1 MTERPVFVPTRDRLR
16 LVKTVP
22 LRIRW
27 HGGFSPT
34 QKKKNI
40 KELHAAAAL
49 MGCAP
54 TLEISTKSEE
64 ALGRRLSAF
73 NLKVRSVRS
82 GQISLESAFQGS
94 KVFERGGPNTDL
106 YAVDPRT
113 AKRDPRLR
121 NSGDIVGFVFDG
133 LDFPAEPRT
142 AFYDWLYINAIY
154 DYREWLVPHLGRY
167 RAFSDIEFNPRKSI
181 NCQARS
187 CALFAALSAV
197 DVLEAVT
204 ESPRAFVAFM
214 LRSQYRPDATP
225 GEGAMSVPA

>member
-1 MTERPVFVPTRDRLR
+1 MAERPIFVPTRDRLR

-22 LRIRW
+22 LQMRW

-34 QKKKNI
+34 QKRKNI
-40 KELHAAAAL
+40 KELHAAAA
-49 MGCAP
+49 MIGCAP

-73 NLKVRSVRS
+73 NLKVHSAQSR
-82 GQISLESAFQGS
+82 QISLESAFQGS

-113 AKRDPRLR
+113 AKRDSRLR
-121 NSGDIVGFVFDG
+121 NSGNIVGFVFDG

-154 DYREWLVPHLGRY
+154 DYRDWLGPRLGRY

-187 CALFAALSAV
+187 CALFAALLAM
-197 DVLEAVT
+197 DLLEAAT
-204 ESPRAFVAFM
+204 ESPRAFIAFM
-214 LRSQYRPDATP
+214 LHSRYRIDGTSGD
-225 GEGAMSVPA
+225 GELPVRA